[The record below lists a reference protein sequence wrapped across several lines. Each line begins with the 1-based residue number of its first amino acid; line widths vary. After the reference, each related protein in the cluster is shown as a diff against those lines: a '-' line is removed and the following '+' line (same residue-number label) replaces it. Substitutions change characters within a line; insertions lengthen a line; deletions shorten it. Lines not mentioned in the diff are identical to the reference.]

1 MYERID
7 ADVLVI
13 GSGLAGLAAALLA
26 SRHGR
31 VVLVTKGRLGVGN
44 SRLAQ
49 GGLAAALAED
59 DSPAFHAADTLRAG
73 QGLCDPQAVQTLVAR
88 GPGVVRLLAELG
100 VPFDVDAQGNLLLGR
115 EGAHTRRRIVH
126 AGGDATGCALVDA
139 LCVRVRAHDRIA
151 VREGVRV
158 AELLVSDGEC
168 TGAVATTAGGG
179 ALQLTARAVVLAT
192 GGLGQLY
199 RYTTNAPVALGEGY
213 ALAYR
218 AGAVL
223 RDMEFVQFHPTALG
237 AAASPLPLVSE
248 AVRGEGGVLVNSCG
262 ERFLR
267 RVHPLGEL
275 AARDV
280 VARAI
285 YQELRAGRKVFLDAR
300 YVPDLAGRFPTVV
313 ELCRRHGVDPLS
325 EPIPVVPAAHFC
337 MGGVLTDPCGR
348 TTVRRLYAVGE
359 VASSGL
365 HGANRLASNALLEGV
380 AMAEQLAEALP
391 EALDE
396 PVQRVAPPLPA
407 AAVAALPMQP
417 DPRLLAHLQ
426 DLMWAHVGIVRDE
439 DGLARAER
447 ALAACL
453 ERLDPLPTP
462 DRHLVTTA
470 LLVARAARW
479 RRESRGAHYR
489 QDAPHPDP
497 AFHIHSLQGGAYASV
512 VGTTAHRA
520 GLA

>member
-26 SRHGR
+26 SRYGR
-31 VVLVTKGRLGVGN
+31 VVLVTKGRVGDGN

-59 DSPAFHAADTLRAG
+59 DSPALHAADTLRAG
-73 QGLCDPQAVQTLVAR
+73 QGLCDPQAVQDLVAR
-88 GPGVVRLLAELG
+88 GPAVVRLLAELG
-100 VPFDVDAQGNLLLGR
+100 VAFDVAADGALALGR

-126 AGGDATGCALVDA
+126 AGGDATGRMIVDA
-139 LCVRVRAHDRIA
+139 LRARVRASERIA
-151 VREGVRV
+151 VFERARV
-158 AELLVSDGEC
+158 AELLVADGEC
-168 TGAVATTAGGG
+168 AGAVATAADGG
-179 ALQLTARAVVLAT
+179 ALQVVARAVVLAT

-199 RYTTNAPVALGEGY
+199 RYTTNAFDALGEGY

-223 RDMEFVQFHPTALG
+223 RDMEFVQFHPTALR
-237 AAASPLPLVSE
+237 AAASPLPLLTE
-248 AVRGEGGVLVNSCG
+248 AVRGEGGVLVNDRG
-262 ERFLR
+262 ERFMER
-267 RVHPLGEL
+267 IHPLGDL

-285 YQELRAGRKVFLDAR
+285 YGELQAGRAVFLDAR
-300 YVPDLAGRFPTVV
+300 GIPDLERRFPTLVAA
-313 ELCRRHGVDPLS
+313 CRRHEIDPRS

-348 TTVRRLYAVGE
+348 TTVRRLYAIGE

-380 AMAEQLAEALP
+380 AMAERLAEALP
-391 EALDE
+391 EALDG
-396 PVQRVAPPLPA
+396 PVRRVAPPLPA

-417 DPRLLAHLQ
+417 DPRLLAQIQ

-447 ALAACL
+447 ALATCL

-479 RRESRGAHYR
+479 RRESRGAHFR
-489 QDAPHPDP
+489 RDAPHPDP
-497 AFHIHSLQGGAYASV
+497 AFCIHSLQGGAYASV
-512 VGTTAHRA
+512 VGSPVYRTCPA
-520 GLA
+520 